1 MFKIIR
7 YISHNGIKNNI
18 GIFSHK
24 IEHNIINLKNGFATE
39 KKILTKTSIMNRI
52 QIQQKLLGLQN
63 HMMNFAIKLT
73 ANRDDALDLLQDTM
87 LKVLDNQEKFVDN
100 VNFTGWVMT
109 IMRNLFINNYH
120 KIVRIQ
126 TRIDQDTDLYNLNI
140 VNDNISG
147 SPDKIYQIQEI
158 TKAITELNDEV
169 KIPFSL
175 FLNGYKYNEIAE
187 KLNIPLGTIK
197 SRIFFARK
205 QLQEKLKD
213 FQYT

>member
-1 MFKIIR
+1 
-7 YISHNGIKNNI
+7 
-18 GIFSHK
+18 
-24 IEHNIINLKNGFATE
+24 
-39 KKILTKTSIMNRI
+39 
-52 QIQQKLLGLQN
+52 
-63 HMMNFAIKLT
+63 MMNFAIKLT

-197 SRIFFARK
+197 VEFFRTQTITRK
-205 QLQEKLKD
+205 TERFSIYINNTFSTFLPKTIVWKQKVKNSTIRKTYNYGLTFRTTLLDNQKSS
-213 FQYT
+213 F